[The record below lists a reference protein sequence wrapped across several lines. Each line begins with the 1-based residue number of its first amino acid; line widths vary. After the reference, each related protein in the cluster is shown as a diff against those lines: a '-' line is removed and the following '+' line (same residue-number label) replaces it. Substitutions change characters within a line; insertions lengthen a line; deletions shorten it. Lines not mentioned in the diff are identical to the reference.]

1 MAAAADDDD
10 DVSAA
15 DCCGGGVPG
24 VLVAAAEAEEERLR
38 PRVGD
43 ETGEGSEGD
52 ERDPPAVWN
61 EPGRSGSGVE
71 SRLMREATLTRCRC
85 WSVGDA
91 APGGAGGAPRCAGGG
106 GRAMSFEG
114 GGRSHVA
121 PFDVFRSMKLMRCFA
136 FYVRFLVVVDEL
148 LMKKNDEEEGGKKR

>member
-1 MAAAADDDD
+1 VAAAEDDD

-24 VLVAAAEAEEERLR
+24 VLAAAAEAEEERLR

-52 ERDPPAVWN
+52 ERDPPAAWN

-71 SRLMREATLTRCRC
+71 SRLMREATLT
-85 WSVGDA
+85 VLTHD
-91 APGGAGGAPRCAGGG
+91 
-106 GRAMSFEG
+106 
-114 GGRSHVA
+114 
-121 PFDVFRSMKLMRCFA
+121 
-136 FYVRFLVVVDEL
+136 
-148 LMKKNDEEEGGKKR
+148 KKPTCNTYMCTVSLHCQK